1 MTITKQT
8 LRDARTL
15 ILRLLPPGNPLKA
28 QEIVQAQEVIS
39 ALTAELESM
48 VSAERGRKVLEW
60 RVRTSLAPTLNQYA
74 FMKTWQRMAIRK
86 ALDADLAGI
95 IANVKDSHA
104 GKRVRCLRVTR
115 FTTQPKTID
124 DVAADAIGGKMPID
138 SLVRLGVFYDD
149 KPAFMVREAHVTK
162 TTPGNTHVLFEV
174 FECADEA
181 VPCGEPQDL
190 LLPPEP
196 KKLTKAERAAA
207 KAAKRLAT
215 MEKWSRAGAAEMPS
229 TMGVVPGS
237 PVPTKTKR
245 RKVA

>member
-1 MTITKQT
+1 MTLTKQT

-15 ILRLLPPGNPLKA
+15 ILRLLPPGNPITLP
-28 QEIVQAQEVIS
+28 EIVQAQEVIT
-39 ALTAELESM
+39 ALSTELESM

-60 RVRTSLAPTLNQYA
+60 RVRTNLAPTLNQYA

-149 KPAFMVREAHVTK
+149 KPAFMVREAHVLK
-162 TTPGNTHVLFEV
+162 TTKGNTHLLFEV
-174 FECADEA
+174 FETSAEG
-181 VPCGEPQDL
+181 VPCEPPQDV
-190 LLPPEP
+190 LLPVEMKKEKR
-196 KKLTKAERAAA
+196 KKLPALLT
-207 KAAKRLAT
+207 
-215 MEKWSRAGAAEMPS
+215 
-229 TMGVVPGS
+229 VNGS
-237 PVPTKTKR
+237 PVPTAVVK
-245 RKVA
+245 